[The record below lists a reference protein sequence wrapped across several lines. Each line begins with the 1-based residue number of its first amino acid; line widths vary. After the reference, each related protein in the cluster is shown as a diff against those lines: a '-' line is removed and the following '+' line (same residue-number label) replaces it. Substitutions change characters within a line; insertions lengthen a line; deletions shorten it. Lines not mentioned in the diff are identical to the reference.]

1 MDLHLRLGRF
11 ALTVER
17 YPVGIGWGLHRW
29 RYGSQESWRHGAAYL
44 GRVKL
49 IW

>member
-1 MDLHLRLGRF
+1 MTHFRLGPL
-11 ALTVER
+11 ALSIQW
-17 YPVGIGWGLHRW
+17 YPVPVGWSAHRW
-29 RYGSQESWRHGAAYL
+29 RYAGRASWRHGAAYL